1 MLKFK
6 SKVPS
11 NRMNIGNLLNPAGE
25 SQLLTET
32 SDKDIFQCVM
42 DAIEACENI
51 NTNGGD
57 DVDDGVAI
65 EPQPTRREVLKAVL
79 TISKYIDEL
88 DDPLSRKIEG
98 LLQSFN
104 RQLRLDKTKSM
115 KDTVLTKYF

>member
-1 MLKFK
+1 MLKIK

-42 DAIEACENI
+42 DAIEARENI
-51 NTNGGD
+51 NTNSGD

-98 LLQSFN
+98 LLRSFN

>member
-1 MLKFK
+1 
-6 SKVPS
+6 
-11 NRMNIGNLLNPAGE
+11 MNIGNLLNPAGE

-32 SDKDIFQCVM
+32 SDEDIFQCVM
-42 DAIEACENI
+42 DAIEARENI
-51 NTNGGD
+51 NTNSGD

-65 EPQPTRREVLKAVL
+65 EPQPTRWEVLKAVL

-88 DDPLSRKIEG
+88 DDPLSHKIEG
-98 LLQSFN
+98 LLRSFN